1 MEGLQN
7 FDDSLAG
14 QALKLSYITTSRSAV
29 ALVTT
34 TYLFQLAALST
45 LADNTAGLTILLQER
60 PIVRD
65 WSKLLDIERNLSQ
78 TAYHLG
84 QAGDIAKKITNT
96 EAIQT
101 LLKTYEQKGLLINT
115 SSFNKT
121 VKYMDLIAALVS
133 LNVSLKAYL
142 LYGVQQPLTDFKEE
156 QLQLD
161 PKRIELLVEDYRCAR
176 RMFGFKCNKT
186 RKHLGKNFKQLSV
199 STVNQGKES
208 WEVIKQSWKELKQAL
223 GTHPKTAKEWL
234 SGKRRAYL
242 TDKEKVLLRDVYG
255 LDTSKMTDTEA

>member
-1 MEGLQN
+1 
-7 FDDSLAG
+7 
-14 QALKLSYITTSRSAV
+14 
-29 ALVTT
+29 
-34 TYLFQLAALST
+34 
-45 LADNTAGLTILLQER
+45 
-60 PIVRD
+60 
-65 WSKLLDIERNLSQ
+65 
-78 TAYHLG
+78 
-84 QAGDIAKKITNT
+84 
-96 EAIQT
+96 
-101 LLKTYEQKGLLINT
+101 
-115 SSFNKT
+115 
-121 VKYMDLIAALVS
+121 MDLIAALVS

-142 LYGVQQPLTDFKEE
+142 LYGVQQPLTDFKEQ

-234 SGKRRAYL
+234 TGKRRAYL
-242 TDKEKVLLRDVYG
+242 TDKEKVLLRDIYG